1 MWKIGAGSSC
11 DRTLSKILERK
22 MVSTVF
28 ISKSKT
34 IWFEGNRAIL
44 CCFMEEGLRP
54 FEWVG
59 RHLGGGRVWDYAKR
73 PSWTWTNLKRG
84 DWLDDVNRFRL
95 LSSRGDNHNRAKY
108 FSISFFLFF
117 YWNPEATSVMMR
129 HRGGEW
135 EGGRKKPKRKQE
147 RKAIF
152 TGRNITFRKDLRVR
166 CGLGGYRAGDVP
178 FNTLLSLTFNFHNK
192 TKNWRKKKEK
202 TGDEQNESTHD
213 K

>member
-117 YWNPEATSVMMR
+117 LLESRSYLRYDATSRWRV
-129 HRGGEW
+129 
-135 EGGRKKPKRKQE
+135 GGREKKTKKETRKEGYLHWTKYHLSKRFKSE
-147 RKAIF
+147 VWA
-152 TGRNITFRKDLRVR
+152 
-166 CGLGGYRAGDVP
+166 GGYRAGDVP